1 MKSFNDLIA
10 ELEVA
15 RSLLHERIKNGLN
28 RKVAKFYDEMIAD
41 LQAQILIKKNITRN
55 LAKTIEGLKAALS
68 TPDFSDEFQ
77 AIAQDE
83 VKHLRKYNKLAGF
96 VLFLHALPQ
105 SAIDN
110 LINTTLLE
118 GATVNAW
125 NRGLNIDQK
134 ARLEREIR
142 LGVSLGETNE
152 LLAAR
157 VARALGKS
165 KRDAASIAVTAAGAI
180 VSAVRQKFFEA
191 NADVIK
197 AYKYQATLDTR
208 TSALCRAYDGLMWD
222 VNYEPIGHSYP
233 FRQPRIN
240 THFNCRSTIIPV
252 VKGADEL
259 KNVPPATRSSMNGYV
274 PQDINFNDWL
284 KTQPK
289 EVIEKTLGKGRAE
302 LFLQG
307 KITMRDLITQQGREL
322 DLSDIYKKKR
332 LNEYDTRN
340 VKHFDIPRKLAKR
353 INLKTDSIRGSIDY
367 LYEKHP
373 EMFINKDDL
382 KNQITDAL
390 QNPEFI
396 KEATFKTSGVIFGKS
411 IDDEKK
417 KMIDI
422 GININ
427 DGVIFHINK
436 KRWDATMKALK
447 K

>member
-15 RSLLHERIKNGLN
+15 RCLLHERIKNGLN

-41 LQAQILIKKNITRN
+41 LQAQILRKKNITRN
-55 LAKTIEGLKAALS
+55 LAKTIEDLKAILS
-68 TPDFSDEFQ
+68 IPDFGDELK

-83 VKHLRKYNKLAGF
+83 VGHLRKYNKLAGF
-96 VLFLHALPQ
+96 ALFSHALPQ
-105 SAIDN
+105 SAVDG

-125 NRGLNIDQK
+125 NKGLSIDQK
-134 ARLEREIR
+134 TRLEREIKI
-142 LGVSLGETNE
+142 GVSLGETNE

-157 VARALGKS
+157 AARALGKS

-222 VNYEPIGHSYP
+222 TNYEPIGHSYP

-252 VKGADEL
+252 IKGADEL

-284 KTQPK
+284 KTQSP
-289 EVIEKTLGKGRAE
+289 EVIEKMLGKGRAE

-322 DLSDIYKKKR
+322 NLTQLKKYR
-332 LNEYDTRN
+332 NLNEYS
-340 VKHFDIPRKLAKR
+340 DIKTFSRGLTKEFKESLGLKSGR
-353 INLKTDSIRGSIDY
+353 IFGSEAY
-367 LYEKHP
+367 LYSRHKD
-373 EMFINKDDL
+373 MFKGRADISQTIDEIL
-382 KNQITDAL
+382 KGYD
-390 QNPEFI
+390 FK
-396 KEATFKTSGVIFGKS
+396 KEATKKGGVIIGKAIS
-411 IDDEKK
+411 DK
-417 KMIDI
+417 KMIDV
-422 GININ
+422 GINLA
-427 DGVIFHINK
+427 DGVVFHVNK
-436 KRWDATMKALK
+436 KKWDKTMKELRSK
-447 K
+447 R

>member
-41 LQAQILIKKNITRN
+41 LQAQILRKKNITRN
-55 LAKTIEGLKAALS
+55 LATTIEGLKAALS

-96 VLFLHALPQ
+96 ALFSHVLPQ
-105 SAIDN
+105 SAVDN

-222 VNYEPIGHSYP
+222 TNYEPIGHSYP

-252 VKGADEL
+252 IKGADEL

-284 KTQPK
+284 KTQSP
-289 EVIEKTLGKGRAE
+289 EVVEKTLGKGRAE

-322 DLSDIYKKKR
+322 NLTQLKKYR
-332 LNEYDTRN
+332 NLNEYS
-340 VKHFDIPRKLAKR
+340 DIKTFSRRVTKEFKESLG
-353 INLKTDSIRGSIDY
+353 LKTDRIFGSEAY
-367 LYEKHP
+367 LYSRHKD
-373 EMFINKDDL
+373 MFKGRADISQTIDEIL
-382 KNQITDAL
+382 KGYD
-390 QNPEFI
+390 FK
-396 KEATFKTSGVIFGKS
+396 KEATKKGGVIIGKAIS
-411 IDDEKK
+411 DK
-417 KMIDI
+417 KMIDV
-422 GININ
+422 GINLA
-427 DGVIFHINK
+427 DGVVFHVNK
-436 KRWDATMKALK
+436 KKWDKTMKESRSK
-447 K
+447 R

>member
-15 RSLLHERIKNGLN
+15 RCLLHERIKNGLN

-41 LQAQILIKKNITRN
+41 LQAQILRKKNITRN
-55 LAKTIEGLKAALS
+55 LAKTIEDLKAALS

-77 AIAQDE
+77 AVAQDE
-83 VKHLRKYNKLAGF
+83 VKHLREYNKLAGF
-96 VLFLHALPQ
+96 TLFSHALPQ
-105 SAIDN
+105 SAVDS

-222 VNYEPIGHSYP
+222 TNYEPIGHSYP

-252 VKGADEL
+252 IKGADEL

-289 EVIEKTLGKGRAE
+289 DVIEKTLGAGRAE

-322 DLSDIYKKKR
+322 NLTQLKKYR
-332 LNEYDTRN
+332 NLNEYS
-340 VKHFDIPRKLAKR
+340 DIKTFSRRVTKEFKESLG
-353 INLKTDSIRGSIDY
+353 LKTDRIFGSEAY
-367 LYEKHP
+367 LYSRHKD
-373 EMFINKDDL
+373 MFKERADISQTIDEIL
-382 KNQITDAL
+382 KGYD
-390 QNPEFI
+390 FK
-396 KEATFKTSGVIFGKS
+396 KEATKKGGVIIGKAIS
-411 IDDEKK
+411 DK
-417 KMIDI
+417 KMIDV
-422 GININ
+422 GINLA
-427 DGVIFHINK
+427 DGVVFHVNK
-436 KRWDATMKALK
+436 KKWDKTMKESRSK
-447 K
+447 R

>member
-15 RSLLHERIKNGLN
+15 RCLLHERIKNGLS

-41 LQAQILIKKNITRN
+41 LQAQILRKKNITRN
-55 LAKTIEGLKAALS
+55 LAKTIEDLKSALS
-68 TPDFSDEFQ
+68 TPDFNDEFT

-83 VKHLRKYNKLAGF
+83 VRHLRKYNKLAGF
-96 VLFLHALPQ
+96 ALFSHVLPQ
-105 SAIDN
+105 SAVDR

-125 NRGLNIDQK
+125 NRGLNTDQK
-134 ARLEREIR
+134 ARLEREIKI
-142 LGVSLGETNE
+142 GVSLGETNE

-222 VNYEPIGHSYP
+222 TNYEPIGHSYP

-252 VKGADEL
+252 IKGADEL

-289 EVIEKTLGKGRAE
+289 DVIEKTLGAGRAE

-322 DLSDIYKKKR
+322 NLTQLKKYR
-332 LNEYDTRN
+332 NLNEYS
-340 VKHFDIPRKLAKR
+340 DIKTFSRRVTKEFKESLG
-353 INLKTDSIRGSIDY
+353 LKTDRIFGSEAY
-367 LYEKHP
+367 LYSRHKD
-373 EMFINKDDL
+373 MFKGRADISQTIDEIL
-382 KNQITDAL
+382 KGYD
-390 QNPEFI
+390 FK
-396 KEATFKTSGVIFGKS
+396 KEATKKGGVIIGKAIS
-411 IDDEKK
+411 DK
-417 KMIDI
+417 KMIDV
-422 GININ
+422 GINLA
-427 DGVIFHINK
+427 DGVVFHVNK
-436 KRWDATMKALK
+436 KKWDKTMKESRSK
-447 K
+447 R

>member
-15 RSLLHERIKNGLN
+15 RCLLHERIKNGLN

-41 LQAQILIKKNITRN
+41 LQAQILRKKNITRN
-55 LAKTIEGLKAALS
+55 LAKTIEDLKAALS

-83 VKHLRKYNKLAGF
+83 IKHLRGYNKLAGF
-96 VLFLHALPQ
+96 ALFSRVLPQ
-105 SAIDN
+105 SAVDS

-134 ARLEREIR
+134 ARLEREIKI
-142 LGVSLGETNE
+142 GVSLGETNE

-157 VARALGKS
+157 VARALSKS

-222 VNYEPIGHSYP
+222 TNYEPIGHSYP

-252 VKGADEL
+252 IKGADEL

-284 KTQPK
+284 KTQSP

-322 DLSDIYKKKR
+322 NLTQLKKYR
-332 LNEYDTRN
+332 NLNEYS
-340 VKHFDIPRKLAKR
+340 DIKTFSRRVTKEFKESLG
-353 INLKTDSIRGSIDY
+353 LKTDRIFGSEAY
-367 LYEKHP
+367 LYSRHKD
-373 EMFINKDDL
+373 MFKGRADISQTIDEIL
-382 KNQITDAL
+382 KGYD
-390 QNPEFI
+390 FK
-396 KEATFKTSGVIFGKS
+396 KEATKKGGVIIGKAIS
-411 IDDEKK
+411 DK
-417 KMIDI
+417 KMIDV
-422 GININ
+422 GINLA
-427 DGVIFHINK
+427 DGVVFHVNK
-436 KRWDATMKALK
+436 KKWDKTMKESRSK
-447 K
+447 R

>member
-41 LQAQILIKKNITRN
+41 LQAQILRKKNITRN
-55 LAKTIEGLKAALS
+55 LAKTIENLKAALS
-68 TPDFSDEFQ
+68 IPDFGDEFR

-83 VKHLRKYNKLAGF
+83 LKHLRKYNKLAGF
-96 VLFLHALPQ
+96 VLFSHVLPQ
-105 SAIDN
+105 SAVDS

-191 NADVIK
+191 NTDVIK

-222 VNYEPIGHSYP
+222 TNYEPIGHSYP

-252 VKGADEL
+252 IKGADEL

-289 EVIEKTLGKGRAE
+289 DVIEKTLGSGRAE

-322 DLSDIYKKKR
+322 NLTQLKKYR
-332 LNEYDTRN
+332 NLNEYS
-340 VKHFDIPRKLAKR
+340 DIKTFSRRVTKEFKESLG
-353 INLKTDSIRGSIDY
+353 LKTDRIFGSEAY
-367 LYEKHP
+367 LYSRHKD
-373 EMFINKDDL
+373 MFKERADISQTIDEIL
-382 KNQITDAL
+382 KGYD
-390 QNPEFI
+390 FK
-396 KEATFKTSGVIFGKS
+396 KEATKKGGVIIGKAIS
-411 IDDEKK
+411 DK
-417 KMIDI
+417 KMIDV
-422 GININ
+422 GINLA
-427 DGVIFHINK
+427 DGVVFHVNK
-436 KRWDATMKALK
+436 KKWDKTMKESRSK
-447 K
+447 R

>member
-41 LQAQILIKKNITRN
+41 LQAQILRKKNITRN
-55 LAKTIEGLKAALS
+55 LATTIEGLKAALS

-105 SAIDN
+105 SAVDN

-157 VARALGKS
+157 VARALSKS

-222 VNYEPIGHSYP
+222 TNYEPIGHSYP

-252 VKGADEL
+252 IKGADEL

-284 KTQPK
+284 KTQSS
-289 EVIEKTLGKGRAE
+289 EVVEKTLGKGRAE

-322 DLSDIYKKKR
+322 NLTQLKKYR
-332 LNEYDTRN
+332 NLNEYS
-340 VKHFDIPRKLAKR
+340 DIKTFSRRVTKEFKESLG
-353 INLKTDSIRGSIDY
+353 LKTDRIFGSEAY
-367 LYEKHP
+367 LYSHHKD
-373 EMFINKDDL
+373 MFKERADISQTIDEIL
-382 KNQITDAL
+382 KGYD
-390 QNPEFI
+390 FK
-396 KEATFKTSGVIFGKS
+396 KEATKKGGVIIGKAIS
-411 IDDEKK
+411 DK
-417 KMIDI
+417 KMIDV
-422 GININ
+422 GINLA
-427 DGVIFHINK
+427 DGVVFHVNK
-436 KRWDATMKALK
+436 KKWDKTMKESRSK
-447 K
+447 R

>member
-41 LQAQILIKKNITRN
+41 LQAQILRKKNITRN
-55 LAKTIEGLKAALS
+55 LATTIEGLKAALS

-96 VLFLHALPQ
+96 ALFSHVLPQ
-105 SAIDN
+105 SAVDN

-222 VNYEPIGHSYP
+222 TNYEPIGHSYP

-252 VKGADEL
+252 IKGADEL

-284 KTQPK
+284 KTQSP
-289 EVIEKTLGKGRAE
+289 EVVEKTLGKGRAE

-322 DLSDIYKKKR
+322 NLTQLKKYR
-332 LNEYDTRN
+332 NLNEYS
-340 VKHFDIPRKLAKR
+340 DIKTFSRRVTKEFKKSLG
-353 INLKTDSIRGSIDY
+353 LKTDRIFGSEAY
-367 LYEKHP
+367 LYSRHKD
-373 EMFINKDDL
+373 MFKERADISQTIDEIL
-382 KNQITDAL
+382 KGYD
-390 QNPEFI
+390 FK
-396 KEATFKTSGVIFGKS
+396 KEATKKGGVIIGKAIS
-411 IDDEKK
+411 DK
-417 KMIDI
+417 KMIDV
-422 GININ
+422 GINLA
-427 DGVIFHINK
+427 DGVVFHVNK
-436 KRWDATMKALK
+436 KKWDKTMKESRSK
-447 K
+447 R

>member
-15 RSLLHERIKNGLN
+15 RCLLHERIKNGLN

-41 LQAQILIKKNITRN
+41 LQAQILRKKNITRN
-55 LAKTIEGLKAALS
+55 LAKTIEDLKAILS
-68 TPDFSDEFQ
+68 TPDFGDELK
-77 AIAQDE
+77 AIAQNE
-83 VKHLRKYNKLAGF
+83 VGYLRKYNKLAGF
-96 VLFLHALPQ
+96 ALFSHALPQ
-105 SAIDN
+105 SAVDG

-134 ARLEREIR
+134 ARLEREMKI
-142 LGVSLGETNE
+142 GVSLGETNE

-165 KRDAASIAVTAAGAI
+165 KRDAISIAVTAAGAI

-222 VNYEPIGHSYP
+222 TNYEPIGHSYP

-252 VKGADEL
+252 IKGADEL

-289 EVIEKTLGKGRAE
+289 DVIEKTLGAGRAE

-322 DLSDIYKKKR
+322 NLTQLKKYR
-332 LNEYDTRN
+332 NLNEYS
-340 VKHFDIPRKLAKR
+340 DIKTFSRGLTKEFKESLGLKSGR
-353 INLKTDSIRGSIDY
+353 IFGSEAY
-367 LYEKHP
+367 LYSRHKD
-373 EMFINKDDL
+373 MFKGHADISQAIDEIL
-382 KNQITDAL
+382 KGYD
-390 QNPEFI
+390 FK
-396 KEATFKTSGVIFGKS
+396 KEATKKGGVIIGKAIS
-411 IDDEKK
+411 DK
-417 KMIDI
+417 KMIDV
-422 GININ
+422 GINLA
-427 DGVIFHINK
+427 DGVVFHVNK
-436 KRWDATMKALK
+436 KKWDKTMKELRSK
-447 K
+447 R

>member
-10 ELEVA
+10 EIEVA
-15 RSLLHERIKNGLN
+15 RCLLHERIKNGLN

-41 LQAQILIKKNITRN
+41 LQAQILRKKNITRN
-55 LAKTIEGLKAALS
+55 LTKTIEDLKAILS
-68 TPDFSDEFQ
+68 IPDFGDKLK

-83 VKHLRKYNKLAGF
+83 VRHLRKYNKLAGF
-96 VLFLHALPQ
+96 ALFSHALPQ
-105 SAIDN
+105 SAVDG

-134 ARLEREIR
+134 SRLEREIKI
-142 LGVSLGETNE
+142 GVSLGETNE

-157 VARALGKS
+157 AARALGKS

-222 VNYEPIGHSYP
+222 ANYEPIGHSYP

-252 VKGADEL
+252 IKGADEL

-289 EVIEKTLGKGRAE
+289 DVIEKTLGAGRAE

-322 DLSDIYKKKR
+322 NLTQLKKYR
-332 LNEYDTRN
+332 NLNEYS
-340 VKHFDIPRKLAKR
+340 DIKAFSRGVAKEFKESLG
-353 INLKTDSIRGSIDY
+353 LKTGRIFGSEVY
-367 LYEKHP
+367 LYSRHKD
-373 EMFINKDDL
+373 MFKGRADISQTIDEIL
-382 KNQITDAL
+382 KGYD
-390 QNPEFI
+390 FK
-396 KEATFKTSGVIFGKS
+396 KEATKKGGVIIGKAIS
-411 IDDEKK
+411 DK
-417 KMIDI
+417 KMIDV
-422 GININ
+422 GINLA
-427 DGVIFHINK
+427 DGVIFHVNK
-436 KRWDATMKALK
+436 KKWDKTMKELRSK
-447 K
+447 R

>member
-41 LQAQILIKKNITRN
+41 LQAQILRKKNITRN
-55 LAKTIEGLKAALS
+55 LAKTIEDLKAILS
-68 TPDFSDEFQ
+68 IPDFGDELK

-83 VKHLRKYNKLAGF
+83 VGHLRKYNKLAGF
-96 VLFLHALPQ
+96 ALFSHALPQ
-105 SAIDN
+105 SAVDG

-125 NRGLNIDQK
+125 NKGLSIDQK
-134 ARLEREIR
+134 TRLEREIKI
-142 LGVSLGETNE
+142 GVSLGETNE

-157 VARALGKS
+157 AARALGKS

-222 VNYEPIGHSYP
+222 TNYEPIGHSYP

-252 VKGADEL
+252 IKGADEL

-289 EVIEKTLGKGRAE
+289 DVIEKTLGAGRAE

-322 DLSDIYKKKR
+322 NLTQLKKYR
-332 LNEYDTRN
+332 NLNEYS
-340 VKHFDIPRKLAKR
+340 DIKTFSRRVTKEFKESLG
-353 INLKTDSIRGSIDY
+353 LKTDRIFGSEAY
-367 LYEKHP
+367 LYSRHKD
-373 EMFINKDDL
+373 MFKGRADISQTIDEIL
-382 KNQITDAL
+382 KGYD
-390 QNPEFI
+390 FK
-396 KEATFKTSGVIFGKS
+396 KEATKKGGVIIGKA
-411 IDDEKK
+411 INDK
-417 KMIDI
+417 KMIDV
-422 GININ
+422 GINLA
-427 DGVIFHINK
+427 DGVVFHVNK
-436 KRWDATMKALK
+436 KKWDKTMKESRSK
-447 K
+447 R

>member
-15 RSLLHERIKNGLN
+15 RCLLHERIKNGLN
-28 RKVAKFYDEMIAD
+28 RKVAKFYGEMIAD
-41 LQAQILIKKNITRN
+41 LQAQILRKKNITRN
-55 LAKTIEGLKAALS
+55 LAKTIEDLKAALS

-77 AIAQDE
+77 TIAQDE
-83 VKHLRKYNKLAGF
+83 VRHLRKYNKLAGF
-96 VLFLHALPQ
+96 ALFSHALPQ
-105 SAIDN
+105 SAVDG

-222 VNYEPIGHSYP
+222 TNYEPIGHSYP

-252 VKGADEL
+252 IKGADEL

-284 KTQPK
+284 KTQSPK
-289 EVIEKTLGKGRAE
+289 VVEKTLGKGRAE

-322 DLSDIYKKKR
+322 NLTQLKKYR
-332 LNEYDTRN
+332 NLNEYS
-340 VKHFDIPRKLAKR
+340 DIKTFSRRVTKEFKESLG
-353 INLKTDSIRGSIDY
+353 LKTDRIFGSEAY
-367 LYEKHP
+367 LYSRHKD
-373 EMFINKDDL
+373 MFKARADISQTIDEIL
-382 KNQITDAL
+382 KGYD
-390 QNPEFI
+390 FK
-396 KEATFKTSGVIFGKS
+396 KEATKKGGVIIGKAIS
-411 IDDEKK
+411 DK
-417 KMIDI
+417 KMIDV
-422 GININ
+422 GINLA
-427 DGVIFHINK
+427 DGVVFHVNK
-436 KRWDATMKALK
+436 KKWDKTMKESRSK
-447 K
+447 R

>member
-41 LQAQILIKKNITRN
+41 LQAQILRKKNITRN
-55 LAKTIEGLKAALS
+55 LATTIEGLKAALS

-105 SAIDN
+105 SAVDN

-208 TSALCRAYDGLMWD
+208 TSALCRAYDGLMWNT
-222 VNYEPIGHSYP
+222 NYEPIGHSYP

-252 VKGADEL
+252 IKGADEL

-289 EVIEKTLGKGRAE
+289 DVIEKTLGAGRAE

-322 DLSDIYKKKR
+322 NLTQLKKYR
-332 LNEYDTRN
+332 NLNEYSNIKTFSRR
-340 VKHFDIPRKLAKR
+340 VTKEFKESLG
-353 INLKTDSIRGSIDY
+353 LKTDRIFGSEAY
-367 LYEKHP
+367 LYSRHKD
-373 EMFINKDDL
+373 MFKERADISQTIDEIL
-382 KNQITDAL
+382 KGYD
-390 QNPEFI
+390 FK
-396 KEATFKTSGVIFGKS
+396 KEATKKGGVIIGKAIS
-411 IDDEKK
+411 DK
-417 KMIDI
+417 KMIDV
-422 GININ
+422 GINLA
-427 DGVIFHINK
+427 DGVVFHVNK
-436 KRWDATMKALK
+436 KKWDKTMKESRSK
-447 K
+447 R

>member
-15 RSLLHERIKNGLN
+15 RCLLHERIKNGLN

-41 LQAQILIKKNITRN
+41 LQAQILRKKNITRN
-55 LAKTIEGLKAALS
+55 LVKTIEDLKTILS
-68 TPDFSDEFQ
+68 IPDFSGEFK
-77 AIAQDE
+77 AVAQDE
-83 VKHLRKYNKLAGF
+83 VRHLRKYNKLAGF
-96 VLFLHALPQ
+96 ALFSHALPQ
-105 SAIDN
+105 SAVDS

-134 ARLEREIR
+134 SRLEREIKI
-142 LGVSLGETNE
+142 GVSLGETNE

-222 VNYEPIGHSYP
+222 ANYEPIGHSYP

-252 VKGADEL
+252 IKGVDEL
-259 KNVPPATRSSMNGYV
+259 RNVPPATRSSMNGYV

-289 EVIEKTLGKGRAE
+289 DVIEKTLGAGRAE

-322 DLSDIYKKKR
+322 NLTQLKKYR
-332 LNEYDTRN
+332 NLNEYS
-340 VKHFDIPRKLAKR
+340 DIKTFSRGLTKEFKESLGLKSGR
-353 INLKTDSIRGSIDY
+353 IFGSEAY
-367 LYEKHP
+367 LYSRHKD
-373 EMFINKDDL
+373 MFKGHADISQAIDEIL
-382 KNQITDAL
+382 KGYD
-390 QNPEFI
+390 FK
-396 KEATFKTSGVIFGKS
+396 KEATKKGGVIIGKAIS
-411 IDDEKK
+411 DK
-417 KMIDI
+417 KMIDV
-422 GININ
+422 GINLA
-427 DGVIFHINK
+427 DGVVFHVNK
-436 KRWDATMKALK
+436 KKWDKTMKESRSK
-447 K
+447 R

>member
-41 LQAQILIKKNITRN
+41 LQAQILRKKNITRN
-55 LAKTIEGLKAALS
+55 LAKTIEDLKAALS

-77 AIAQDE
+77 AVAQDE
-83 VKHLRKYNKLAGF
+83 VKHLREYNKLAGF
-96 VLFLHALPQ
+96 ALFSHALPQ
-105 SAIDN
+105 SAVDS

-134 ARLEREIR
+134 ARLEREIKI
-142 LGVSLGETNE
+142 GVSLGETNE

-222 VNYEPIGHSYP
+222 TNYEPIGHSYP

-252 VKGADEL
+252 IKGADEL

-289 EVIEKTLGKGRAE
+289 DVIEKTLGAGRAE

-322 DLSDIYKKKR
+322 NLTQLKKYR
-332 LNEYDTRN
+332 NLNEYS
-340 VKHFDIPRKLAKR
+340 DIKTFSRRVTKEFKESLG
-353 INLKTDSIRGSIDY
+353 LKTDRIFGSEAY
-367 LYEKHP
+367 LYSRHKD
-373 EMFINKDDL
+373 MFKGRADISQTIDEIL
-382 KNQITDAL
+382 KGYD
-390 QNPEFI
+390 FK
-396 KEATFKTSGVIFGKS
+396 KEATKKGGVIIGKAIS
-411 IDDEKK
+411 DK
-417 KMIDI
+417 KMIDV
-422 GININ
+422 GINLA
-427 DGVIFHINK
+427 DGVVFHVNK
-436 KRWDATMKALK
+436 KKWDKTMKESRSK
-447 K
+447 R

>member
-15 RSLLHERIKNGLN
+15 RCLLYERIKNGLN

-41 LQAQILIKKNITRN
+41 LQAQILKKKNITRN
-55 LAKTIEGLKAALS
+55 LAKTIEDLKAALS
-68 TPDFSDEFQ
+68 TPNFSNEFQ

-96 VLFLHALPQ
+96 ALFSHALPQ
-105 SAIDN
+105 SAVDG

-125 NRGLNIDQK
+125 NKGLSIDQK
-134 ARLEREIR
+134 TRLEREIKI
-142 LGVSLGETNE
+142 GVSLGETNE

-157 VARALGKS
+157 AARALGKS

-222 VNYEPIGHSYP
+222 TNYEPIGHSYP

-252 VKGADEL
+252 IKGAGEL

-289 EVIEKTLGKGRAE
+289 DVIEKTLGAGRAE

-322 DLSDIYKKKR
+322 NLTQLKKYR
-332 LNEYDTRN
+332 NLNEYS
-340 VKHFDIPRKLAKR
+340 DIKTFSRGLTKEFKESLGLKSGR
-353 INLKTDSIRGSIDY
+353 IFGSEAY
-367 LYEKHP
+367 LYSRHKD
-373 EMFINKDDL
+373 MFKGRADISQAIDEIL
-382 KNQITDAL
+382 KGYD
-390 QNPEFI
+390 FK
-396 KEATFKTSGVIFGKS
+396 KEATKKGGVIIGKAIS
-411 IDDEKK
+411 DK
-417 KMIDI
+417 KMIDV
-422 GININ
+422 GINLA
-427 DGVIFHINK
+427 DGVVFHVNK
-436 KRWDATMKALK
+436 KKWDKTMKELRSK
-447 K
+447 R

>member
-41 LQAQILIKKNITRN
+41 LQAQILRKKNITRN
-55 LAKTIEGLKAALS
+55 LAKTIEDLKAALS
-68 TPDFSDEFQ
+68 TPDFSDEFK

-83 VKHLRKYNKLAGF
+83 VRHLRKYNKLAGF
-96 VLFLHALPQ
+96 VLFSHVLPQ
-105 SAIDN
+105 SAVDS

-125 NRGLNIDQK
+125 NKGLSIDQK
-134 ARLEREIR
+134 TRLEREIR

-157 VARALGKS
+157 VARALSKS

-222 VNYEPIGHSYP
+222 TNYEPIGHSYP

-252 VKGADEL
+252 IKGADEL

-289 EVIEKTLGKGRAE
+289 DVIEKTLGAGRAE

-322 DLSDIYKKKR
+322 NLTQLKKYR
-332 LNEYDTRN
+332 NLNEYS
-340 VKHFDIPRKLAKR
+340 DIKTFSRRVTKEFKESLG
-353 INLKTDSIRGSIDY
+353 LKTDRIFGSEAY
-367 LYEKHP
+367 LYSRHKD
-373 EMFINKDDL
+373 MFKGRADISQTIDEIL
-382 KNQITDAL
+382 KGYD
-390 QNPEFI
+390 FK
-396 KEATFKTSGVIFGKS
+396 KEATKKGGVIIGKAIS
-411 IDDEKK
+411 DK
-417 KMIDI
+417 KMIDV
-422 GININ
+422 GINLA
-427 DGVIFHINK
+427 DGVVFHVNK
-436 KRWDATMKALK
+436 KKWDKTMKESRSK
-447 K
+447 R

>member
-15 RSLLHERIKNGLN
+15 RCLLHERIKNGLN

-41 LQAQILIKKNITRN
+41 LQAQILRKKNITRN
-55 LAKTIEGLKAALS
+55 LAKTIEDLKAALS
-68 TPDFSDEFQ
+68 TPDFSDEFR

-83 VKHLRKYNKLAGF
+83 VKYLRKYNKLAGF
-96 VLFLHALPQ
+96 VLFSHALPQ
-105 SAIDN
+105 SAIQS

-125 NRGLNIDQK
+125 NRGLNINQK
-134 ARLEREIR
+134 ARLEREIKI
-142 LGVSLGETNE
+142 GVSLGETNE

-157 VARALGKS
+157 VARALSKN

-222 VNYEPIGHSYP
+222 TNYEPIGHPYP

-252 VKGADEL
+252 IKGADEL

-274 PQDINFNDWL
+274 PQDISFNDWL
-284 KTQPK
+284 KTQSP

-322 DLSDIYKKKR
+322 NLTQLKKYR
-332 LNEYDTRN
+332 NLNEYS
-340 VKHFDIPRKLAKR
+340 DIKTFSRRVTKEFKESLG
-353 INLKTDSIRGSIDY
+353 LKTDRIFGSEAY
-367 LYEKHP
+367 LYSRHKD
-373 EMFINKDDL
+373 MFKGRADISQTIDEIL
-382 KNQITDAL
+382 KGYD
-390 QNPEFI
+390 FK
-396 KEATFKTSGVIFGKS
+396 KEATKKGGVIIGKAIS
-411 IDDEKK
+411 DK
-417 KMIDI
+417 KMIDV
-422 GININ
+422 GINLA
-427 DGVIFHINK
+427 DGVVFHVNK
-436 KRWDATMKALK
+436 KKWDKTMKESRSK
-447 K
+447 R

>member
-15 RSLLHERIKNGLN
+15 RCLLHERIKNGLN

-41 LQAQILIKKNITRN
+41 LQAQILRKKNITRN
-55 LAKTIEGLKAALS
+55 LAKTIEELKAALS

-77 AIAQDE
+77 TIAQDE

-96 VLFLHALPQ
+96 ALFSHVLPQ
-105 SAIDN
+105 SAVDS

-252 VKGADEL
+252 IKGADEL

-284 KTQPK
+284 KTQSP

-322 DLSDIYKKKR
+322 NLTQLKKYR
-332 LNEYDTRN
+332 NLNEYS
-340 VKHFDIPRKLAKR
+340 DIKTFSRRVTKEFKESLG
-353 INLKTDSIRGSIDY
+353 LKTDRIFGSEAY
-367 LYEKHP
+367 LYSRHKD
-373 EMFINKDDL
+373 MFKERADISQTIDEIL
-382 KNQITDAL
+382 KGYD
-390 QNPEFI
+390 FK
-396 KEATFKTSGVIFGKS
+396 KEATKKGGVIIGKAIS
-411 IDDEKK
+411 DK
-417 KMIDI
+417 KMIDV
-422 GININ
+422 GINLA
-427 DGVIFHINK
+427 DGVVFHVNK
-436 KRWDATMKALK
+436 KKWDKTMKESRSK
-447 K
+447 R

>member
-41 LQAQILIKKNITRN
+41 LQAQILRKKNITRN
-55 LAKTIEGLKAALS
+55 LATTIEGLKAALS

-105 SAIDN
+105 SAVDN

-118 GATVNAW
+118 GATINAW

-157 VARALGKS
+157 VARALSKS

-208 TSALCRAYDGLMWD
+208 TSVLCRAYDGLMWD
-222 VNYEPIGHSYP
+222 TNYEPIGHSYP

-252 VKGADEL
+252 IKGADEL

-284 KTQPK
+284 KTQSP

-322 DLSDIYKKKR
+322 NLTQLKKYR
-332 LNEYDTRN
+332 NLNEYS
-340 VKHFDIPRKLAKR
+340 DIKTFSRRVTKEFKESLG
-353 INLKTDSIRGSIDY
+353 LKTDRIFGSEAY
-367 LYEKHP
+367 LYSRHKD
-373 EMFINKDDL
+373 MFNERADISQTIDEIL
-382 KNQITDAL
+382 KGYD
-390 QNPEFI
+390 FK
-396 KEATFKTSGVIFGKS
+396 KEATKKGGVIIGKAIS
-411 IDDEKK
+411 DK
-417 KMIDI
+417 KMIDV
-422 GININ
+422 GINLA
-427 DGVIFHINK
+427 DGVVFHVNK
-436 KRWDATMKALK
+436 KKWDKTMKESRSK
-447 K
+447 R

>member
-15 RSLLHERIKNGLN
+15 RCLLHERIKNGLN

-41 LQAQILIKKNITRN
+41 LQAQILRKKNITRN
-55 LAKTIEGLKAALS
+55 LAKTIEDLKAILS
-68 TPDFSDEFQ
+68 IPDFSGEFK

-83 VKHLRKYNKLAGF
+83 VRHLRKYNKLAGF
-96 VLFLHALPQ
+96 ALFLHVLPQ
-105 SAIDN
+105 SAVDN

-125 NRGLNIDQK
+125 NKGLSIDQK
-134 ARLEREIR
+134 TRLEREIKI
-142 LGVSLGETNE
+142 GVSLGETNE

-157 VARALGKS
+157 AARALGKS

-222 VNYEPIGHSYP
+222 TNYEPIGHSYP

-252 VKGADEL
+252 IKGADEL

-284 KTQPK
+284 KTQSP

-322 DLSDIYKKKR
+322 NLTQLKKYR
-332 LNEYDTRN
+332 NLNEYS
-340 VKHFDIPRKLAKR
+340 DIKTFSRR
-353 INLKTDSIRGSIDY
+353 ITKEFKESLGLKTDRIFGSEAY
-367 LYEKHP
+367 LYSRHKD
-373 EMFINKDDL
+373 MFKGRADISQTIDEIL
-382 KNQITDAL
+382 KGYD
-390 QNPEFI
+390 FK
-396 KEATFKTSGVIFGKS
+396 KEATKKGGVIIGKAIS
-411 IDDEKK
+411 DK
-417 KMIDI
+417 KMIDV
-422 GININ
+422 GINLA
-427 DGVIFHINK
+427 DGVVFHVNK
-436 KRWDATMKALK
+436 KKWDKTMKESRSK
-447 K
+447 R

>member
-15 RSLLHERIKNGLN
+15 RCLLHERIKNGLN

-41 LQAQILIKKNITRN
+41 LQAQILRKKNITRN
-55 LAKTIEGLKAALS
+55 LAKTIEDLKAALS
-68 TPDFSDEFQ
+68 TPNFSNEFQ

-83 VKHLRKYNKLAGF
+83 VGHLRKYNKLAGF
-96 VLFLHALPQ
+96 ALFSRALPK
-105 SAIDN
+105 SALDS

-134 ARLEREIR
+134 SRLEREIKI
-142 LGVSLGETNE
+142 GVSLGETNE

-222 VNYEPIGHSYP
+222 ANYEPIGHSYP

-252 VKGADEL
+252 IKGADEL

-289 EVIEKTLGKGRAE
+289 DVIEKTLGAGRAE

-322 DLSDIYKKKR
+322 NLTQLKKYR
-332 LNEYDTRN
+332 NLNEYS
-340 VKHFDIPRKLAKR
+340 DIKTFSRGLTKEFKESLGLKSGR
-353 INLKTDSIRGSIDY
+353 IFGSEAY
-367 LYEKHP
+367 LYSRHKD
-373 EMFINKDDL
+373 MFKGRADISQAIDEIL
-382 KNQITDAL
+382 KGYD
-390 QNPEFI
+390 FK
-396 KEATFKTSGVIFGKS
+396 KEATKKGGVIIGKAIS
-411 IDDEKK
+411 DK
-417 KMIDI
+417 KMIDV
-422 GININ
+422 GINLA
-427 DGVIFHINK
+427 DGVVFHVNK
-436 KRWDATMKALK
+436 KKWDRTMKELRSK
-447 K
+447 R

>member
-15 RSLLHERIKNGLN
+15 RSLLHERIKNGLS
-28 RKVAKFYDEMIAD
+28 RKVARFYDEMIAD
-41 LQAQILIKKNITRN
+41 LQAQILRKKNITRN
-55 LAKTIEGLKAALS
+55 LAKTIEDLKSALS
-68 TPDFSDEFQ
+68 TPDFNDEFT

-83 VKHLRKYNKLAGF
+83 VRHLRKYNKLAGF
-96 VLFLHALPQ
+96 ALFLHVLPQ
-105 SAIDN
+105 SAVDR

-125 NRGLNIDQK
+125 NRGLNTDQK
-134 ARLEREIR
+134 ARLEREIKI
-142 LGVSLGETNE
+142 GVSLGETNE
-152 LLAAR
+152 ILAAR

-165 KRDAASIAVTAAGAI
+165 KRDAASIAITAAGAI
-180 VSAVRQKFFEA
+180 VTAVRQKIFEA

-259 KNVPPATRSSMNGYV
+259 KNVPPATRSSMNGYA

-289 EVIEKTLGKGRAE
+289 DVIEKTLGAGRAE

-322 DLSDIYKKKR
+322 NLTQLKKYR
-332 LNEYDTRN
+332 NLNEYS
-340 VKHFDIPRKLAKR
+340 DIKTFSRRVTKEFKESLG
-353 INLKTDSIRGSIDY
+353 LKTDRIFGSEAY
-367 LYEKHP
+367 LYSRHKD
-373 EMFINKDDL
+373 MFKGRADISQTIDEIL
-382 KNQITDAL
+382 KGYD
-390 QNPEFI
+390 FK
-396 KEATFKTSGVIFGKS
+396 KEATKKGGVIIGKAIS
-411 IDDEKK
+411 DK
-417 KMIDI
+417 KMIDV
-422 GININ
+422 GINLA
-427 DGVIFHINK
+427 DGVVFHVNK
-436 KRWDATMKALK
+436 KKWDKTMKESRSK
-447 K
+447 R

>member
-41 LQAQILIKKNITRN
+41 LQAQILRKKNITRN
-55 LAKTIEGLKAALS
+55 LATTIEGLKAALS
-68 TPDFSDEFQ
+68 IPDFGDEFR

-83 VKHLRKYNKLAGF
+83 LKHLRKYNKLAGF

-105 SAIDN
+105 SAVDN

-134 ARLEREIR
+134 TRLEREIKI
-142 LGVSLGETNE
+142 GVSLGETNE

-191 NADVIK
+191 NVDVIK

-222 VNYEPIGHSYP
+222 TNYEPIGHSYP

-252 VKGADEL
+252 IKGADEL

-289 EVIEKTLGKGRAE
+289 DVIEKTLGAGRAE

-322 DLSDIYKKKR
+322 NLTQLKKYR
-332 LNEYDTRN
+332 NLNEYS
-340 VKHFDIPRKLAKR
+340 DIKTFSRRVTKEFKESLG
-353 INLKTDSIRGSIDY
+353 LKTDRIFGSEAY
-367 LYEKHP
+367 LYSRHKD
-373 EMFINKDDL
+373 MFKGRADISQTIDEIL
-382 KNQITDAL
+382 KGYD
-390 QNPEFI
+390 FK
-396 KEATFKTSGVIFGKS
+396 KEATKKGGVIIGKAIS
-411 IDDEKK
+411 DK
-417 KMIDI
+417 KMIDV
-422 GININ
+422 GINLA
-427 DGVIFHINK
+427 DGVVFHVNK
-436 KRWDATMKALK
+436 KKWDKTMKESRSK
-447 K
+447 R

>member
-15 RSLLHERIKNGLN
+15 RCLLHERIKNGLN

-41 LQAQILIKKNITRN
+41 LQAQILRKKNITRN
-55 LAKTIEGLKAALS
+55 LAKTIEDLKAILS
-68 TPDFSDEFQ
+68 IPDFGDELKV
-77 AIAQDE
+77 IAQDE
-83 VKHLRKYNKLAGF
+83 VGHLRKYNKLAGF
-96 VLFLHALPQ
+96 ALFSHALPQ
-105 SAIDN
+105 STVDS

-125 NRGLNIDQK
+125 NRGLSIDQK
-134 ARLEREIR
+134 TRLEREIKI
-142 LGVSLGETNE
+142 GVSLGETNE

-157 VARALGKS
+157 AARALGKS
-165 KRDAASIAVTAAGAI
+165 KRDAASVAVTAAGAI

-222 VNYEPIGHSYP
+222 TNYEPVGHSYP

-252 VKGADEL
+252 IKGADEL

-284 KTQPK
+284 KTQSP
-289 EVIEKTLGKGRAE
+289 EVVEKTLGKGRAE

-322 DLSDIYKKKR
+322 NLTQLKKYR
-332 LNEYDTRN
+332 NLNEYS
-340 VKHFDIPRKLAKR
+340 DIKTFSRRVTKEFKESLG
-353 INLKTDSIRGSIDY
+353 LKTDRIFGSEAY
-367 LYEKHP
+367 LYSRHKD
-373 EMFINKDDL
+373 MFKGRADISQTIDEIL
-382 KNQITDAL
+382 KGYD
-390 QNPEFI
+390 FK
-396 KEATFKTSGVIFGKS
+396 KEATKKGGVIIGKAIS
-411 IDDEKK
+411 DK
-417 KMIDI
+417 KMIDV
-422 GININ
+422 GINLA
-427 DGVIFHINK
+427 DGVVFHVNK
-436 KRWDATMKALK
+436 KKWDKTMKESRSK
-447 K
+447 R

>member
-41 LQAQILIKKNITRN
+41 LQAQILRKKNITRN
-55 LAKTIEGLKAALS
+55 LAKTIEDLKAALS

-96 VLFLHALPQ
+96 ALFSHVLPQ
-105 SAIDN
+105 SAVDN

-222 VNYEPIGHSYP
+222 TNYEPIGHSYP

-252 VKGADEL
+252 IKGADEL

-284 KTQPK
+284 KTQSP
-289 EVIEKTLGKGRAE
+289 EVVEKTLGKGRAE

-322 DLSDIYKKKR
+322 NLTQLKKYR
-332 LNEYDTRN
+332 NLNEYS
-340 VKHFDIPRKLAKR
+340 DIKTFSRRVTKEFKESLG
-353 INLKTDSIRGSIDY
+353 LKTDRIFGSEAY
-367 LYEKHP
+367 LYSRHKD
-373 EMFINKDDL
+373 MFKGRADISQTIDEIL
-382 KNQITDAL
+382 KGYD
-390 QNPEFI
+390 FK
-396 KEATFKTSGVIFGKS
+396 KEATKKGGVIIGKAIS
-411 IDDEKK
+411 DK
-417 KMIDI
+417 KMIDV
-422 GININ
+422 GINLA
-427 DGVIFHINK
+427 DGVVFHVNK
-436 KRWDATMKALK
+436 KKWDKTMKESRSK
-447 K
+447 R

>member
-41 LQAQILIKKNITRN
+41 LQAQILRKKNITRN
-55 LAKTIEGLKAALS
+55 LATTIEGLKAALS

-105 SAIDN
+105 SAVDN

-157 VARALGKS
+157 VARALSKS

-222 VNYEPIGHSYP
+222 TNYEPIGHSYP

-252 VKGADEL
+252 IKGADEL

-284 KTQPK
+284 KTQSP

-322 DLSDIYKKKR
+322 NLTQLKKYR
-332 LNEYDTRN
+332 NLNEYS
-340 VKHFDIPRKLAKR
+340 DIKTFSRRVTKEFKESLG
-353 INLKTDSIRGSIDY
+353 LKTDRIFGSEAY
-367 LYEKHP
+367 LYSRHKD
-373 EMFINKDDL
+373 MFNERADISQTIDEIL
-382 KNQITDAL
+382 KGYD
-390 QNPEFI
+390 FK
-396 KEATFKTSGVIFGKS
+396 KEATKKGGVIIGKAIS
-411 IDDEKK
+411 DK
-417 KMIDI
+417 KMIDV
-422 GININ
+422 GINLA
-427 DGVIFHINK
+427 DGVVFHVNK
-436 KRWDATMKALK
+436 KKWDKTMKESRSK
-447 K
+447 R

>member
-41 LQAQILIKKNITRN
+41 LQAQILRKKNITRN
-55 LAKTIEGLKAALS
+55 LATTIEGLKAALS

-105 SAIDN
+105 SAVDN

-134 ARLEREIR
+134 ARLEREIKI
-142 LGVSLGETNE
+142 GVSLGETNE

-157 VARALGKS
+157 VARALSKS

-222 VNYEPIGHSYP
+222 TNYEPIGHSYP

-252 VKGADEL
+252 IKGADEL

-284 KTQPK
+284 KTQSP

-322 DLSDIYKKKR
+322 NLTQLKKYR
-332 LNEYDTRN
+332 NLNEYS
-340 VKHFDIPRKLAKR
+340 DIKTFSRRVTKEFKESLG
-353 INLKTDSIRGSIDY
+353 LKTDRIFGSEAY
-367 LYEKHP
+367 LYSRHKD
-373 EMFINKDDL
+373 MFNERADISQTIDEIL
-382 KNQITDAL
+382 KGYD
-390 QNPEFI
+390 FK
-396 KEATFKTSGVIFGKS
+396 KEVTKKGGVIIGKAIS
-411 IDDEKK
+411 DK
-417 KMIDI
+417 KMIDV
-422 GININ
+422 GINLA
-427 DGVIFHINK
+427 DGVVFHVNK
-436 KRWDATMKALK
+436 KKWDKTMKESRSK
-447 K
+447 R